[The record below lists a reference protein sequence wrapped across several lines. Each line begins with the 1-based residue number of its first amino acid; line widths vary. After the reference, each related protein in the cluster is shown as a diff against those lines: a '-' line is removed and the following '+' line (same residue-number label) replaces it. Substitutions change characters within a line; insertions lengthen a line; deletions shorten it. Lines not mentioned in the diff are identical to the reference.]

1 MRPQKAKNYIFA
13 ETNSNLAK
21 MKKIISLMLVSF
33 CAVSLSA
40 QKTRVYN
47 NTDKLFYEG
56 REMYDQGLYSTAFRY
71 FDEYR
76 QTINKEHSPLFA
88 ETEYYLASAAYKM
101 NRRDAFRRLESFI
114 DTNPESIRMGRV
126 HFMRGSIFYT
136 KANYKEAVEA
146 LALCPV
152 EDLSTDEKA
161 DYYFRLGYSQLQC
174 GDKEAAKTQ
183 FISLLNLNSSNYNA
197 TATYYKAYIDYTEKN
212 YDAALPAFFSLEG
225 NPEYEDIVPYY
236 IIQIYYA
243 KKDYA
248 EVIKKGEELLKRN
261 PDNPNNVEVYRLL
274 GECAFI
280 EKDYDKT
287 IAYLSKYEAKAEQVL
302 RNDMY
307 MLGISYFKKGDC
319 ANSIGHLQKVTVDDD
334 VMTQNAYLHLGSC
347 YLKMNDKSAARMAF
361 ESASRVDYD
370 KNIQEE
376 ALYNYA
382 LIVYEQSY
390 SPFNE
395 SIIAFQRFLELFP
408 QSKYADSIY
417 DYMVNVYLTT
427 KNYEEAYASIQKI
440 KNKNAKIL
448 EARQRLLFCM
458 GIQKYTEGEYE
469 EAIQFFTKSTE
480 DGKFNRST
488 EASAIFWR
496 GEAYYRLKNFNQSS
510 ADYHTFVNSVGART
524 CDEFNLAHYN
534 LGYSYFTDKKYNEA
548 LGWFRKYV
556 NMEEKNSTL
565 IADANNRIG
574 DCYFHN
580 RDFENAEK
588 SYAKV
593 YAMKGPGADY
603 ACFQQGFIQGLR
615 KNYQAKIATLNKL
628 INTFRSSEYL
638 ADALYEIGRAYVMLH
653 DNKSAIA
660 VYDNLARTYPHSA
673 LSRKGRLQT
682 AMLYDE
688 MNDYEKSVKAY
699 KSIIDYFPNS
709 VEAKTS
715 LESLKTI
722 YFERDDVQGYADYVA
737 TLGGLTTF
745 KKSEQDSLTY
755 LASERIYS
763 MGDYAKAV
771 ESFGRYVEKF
781 PDSELTTNAHFYMGN
796 CHYHLGNKKL
806 AREQYEIVVA
816 KPGAMNMED
825 ALSRVAE
832 IQFEE
837 KEYENAIVTMNR
849 LLDVAQS
856 VENRQAAKVGLMRCY
871 NMLDKAQETVLA
883 AKPLIQGD
891 NLDPA
896 LRREALYTRAKAYE
910 TLNNT
915 TDAYNDYRE
924 LSSNCL
930 DKYGAEAKYRVAEY
944 LYNGY
949 KAADA
954 EKEIFD
960 FIDKNTPHQYWLA
973 KAFVLLS
980 DIYIQRGNDFGAKQY
995 LLSLK
1000 ENYSGDDDIAQAIQD
1015 RLAEIAERD
1024 AKKVA
1029 NE

>member
-1 MRPQKAKNYIFA
+1 MRKL
-13 ETNSNLAK
+13 NSNLAK
-21 MKKIISLMLVSF
+21 MKKIIPLMLLSL
-33 CAVSLSA
+33 CTTSLSA
-40 QKTRVYN
+40 QKTRVYGN
-47 NTDKLFYEG
+47 PDKLFYEG

-76 QTINKEHSPLFA
+76 QDINKEHSPLFS
-88 ETEYYLASAAYKM
+88 ETEYYLASSAYKM
-101 NRRDAFRRLESFI
+101 NRRDAFRRLEEFI
-114 DTNPESIRMGRV
+114 VNNPESVRKGRV
-126 HFMRGSIFYT
+126 HFMRGSIYYT

-146 LALCPV
+146 LSLCPV
-152 EDLSTDEKA
+152 ADLSTEEKA
-161 DYYFRLGYSQLQC
+161 DYLFRLGYSQLQC
-174 GDKEAAKTQ
+174 GDHEAAKKQ
-183 FISLLNLNSSNYNA
+183 FTSLLDMNTSNYNT

-212 YDAALPAFFSLEG
+212 YDAALPAFLLLEN
-225 NPEYEDIVPYY
+225 NPEYENVVPYY

-248 EVIKKGEELLKRN
+248 EVIKTGDELIKRN
-261 PDNPNNVEVYRLL
+261 PNNPNNVEIYRLL
-274 GECAFI
+274 GECAFVK
-280 EKDYDKT
+280 KDYDKT
-287 IAYLSKYEAKAEQVL
+287 IEYLSKYEANAQQVL

-307 MLGISYFKKGDC
+307 MLGISYYKKGDC
-319 ANSIGHLQKVTVDDD
+319 ANSIGHLQKVTVGDDD
-334 VMTQNAYLHLGSC
+334 MSQNAYLHLGSC
-347 YLKMNDKSAARMAF
+347 YLKNNDKSSARMAF
-361 ESASRVDYD
+361 ESASRMSFD

-395 SIIAFQRFLELFP
+395 SIMAFQRFLELFP
-408 QSKYADSIY
+408 NSKYADSIY
-417 DYMVNVYLTT
+417 DYMVNCYLTT
-427 KNYEEAYASIQKI
+427 KNYEEAYQSIQKI

-469 EAIQFFTKSTE
+469 QAVNYFTQSTE
-480 DGKFNRST
+480 DGKYNRQT

-496 GEAYYRLKNFNQSS
+496 GEAHYRLKNFDKSS

-534 LGYSYFTDKKYNEA
+534 LGYSYFTDKRYNDA

-556 NMEEKNSTL
+556 NMEEKNKTL
-565 IADANNRIG
+565 IADANNRVG

-588 SYAKV
+588 SYEKV
-593 YAMKGPGADY
+593 YALKGPGADY
-603 ACFQQGFIQGLR
+603 ACFQQGFIQGLQ
-615 KNYQAKIATLNKL
+615 KNYQGKIATLNKL
-628 INTFRSSEYL
+628 INTFRSSEYI
-638 ADALYEIGRAYVMLH
+638 ADAMYEIGRSYVMLH
-653 DNKSAIA
+653 DNKSAIK
-660 VYDNLARTYPHSA
+660 VYDALAREYPHSA

-682 AMLYDE
+682 AMLYDD
-688 MNDYEKSVKAY
+688 MNDYTNSVQAY
-699 KSIIDYFPNS
+699 KTIIDYFPNS

-755 LASERIYS
+755 LAAERIYS
-763 MGDYAKAV
+763 LGDYKKAS
-771 ESFGRYVEKF
+771 ESFQRYLEKF
-781 PDSELTTNAHFYMGN
+781 PESELTTNAHFYLGN
-796 CHYHLGNKKL
+796 CYYHLDNKP
-806 AREQYEIVVA
+806 ASREQYELVVS
-816 KPGAMNMED
+816 KPGAPNMED
-825 ALSRVAE
+825 ALGRLAE
-832 IQFEE
+832 IQFDAT
-837 KEYENAIVTMNR
+837 EYENAIVTMNR
-849 LLDVAQS
+849 LLEVAQS
-856 VENRQAAKVGLMRCY
+856 VENRQAAKAGLMRCY
-871 NMLDKAQETVLA
+871 NLLDKPQETVIA
-883 AKPLIQGD
+883 CKPLIKGD

-896 LRREALYTRAKAYE
+896 LRREALFTRAKAYE
-910 TLNNT
+910 KLGSS
-915 TDAYNDYRE
+915 TDAFSDYRE

-949 KAADA
+949 KAAEA

-973 KAFVLLS
+973 KSFVLLS
-980 DIYIQRGNDFGAKQY
+980 DIYISAGNDFGAKQY

-1000 ENYSGDDDIAQAIQD
+1000 ENYKGDDDIAPAIQE
-1015 RLAEIAERD
+1015 RLAAIAARD

>member
-1 MRPQKAKNYIFA
+1 
-13 ETNSNLAK
+13 
-21 MKKIISLMLVSF
+21 MLVSV
-33 CAVSLSA
+33 CAASLSA
-40 QKTRVYN
+40 QKTRVYTN
-47 NTDKLFYEG
+47 PDKLFYDG

-71 FDEYR
+71 FDEYH
-76 QTINKEHSPLFA
+76 QAISKEHSPLFA
-88 ETEYYLASAAYKM
+88 ETEYYMASAAYKM
-101 NRRDAFRRLESFI
+101 NRRDAFRRLEDFI
-114 DTNPESIRMGRV
+114 EVNPESVRKPRV
-126 HFMRGSIFYT
+126 HFMRGSIYYT

-146 LALCPV
+146 LSLCPAS
-152 EDLSTDEKA
+152 ELSTDEKA
-161 DYYFRLGYSQLQC
+161 DYLFRLGYSQLQC
-174 GDKEAAKTQ
+174 GDKVAAKQQ
-183 FISLLNLNSSNYNA
+183 FSSLIDLNSSNYNA
-197 TATYYKAYIDYTEKN
+197 TASYYKAYIDYTEKN
-212 YDAALPAFFSLEG
+212 YDAALPVFIALEG
-225 NPEYEDIVPYY
+225 NPEYANIVPYY

-248 EVIKKGEELLKRN
+248 EVIKKGEELLKNN

-280 EKDYDKT
+280 KKDYDKT
-287 IAYLSKYEAKAEQVL
+287 IEYLSKYEAKAEQVL

-319 ANSIGHLQKVTVDDD
+319 ANSVGHLQKVTVGDDL
-334 VMTQNAYLHLGSC
+334 MSQNAYLHLGSC
-347 YLKMNDKSAARMAF
+347 YLKTGDKQSARMAF
-361 ESASRVDYD
+361 ESASRMSFD
-370 KNIQEE
+370 KNVQEE

-395 SIIAFQRFLELFP
+395 SIIAFHRFLELFP
-408 QSKYADSIY
+408 QSKYADNIY

-469 EAIQFFTKSTE
+469 KAIEFFTKSTE

-496 GEAYYRLKNFNQSS
+496 GEAHYRLKDFEKSS
-510 ADYHTFVNSVGART
+510 ADYHRFVNSVGART

-534 LGYSYFTDKKYNEA
+534 LGYSFFTDKKYSEA
-548 LGWFRKYV
+548 LVWFRKYV
-556 NMEEKNSTL
+556 NLEEKNSTL

-580 RDFENAEK
+580 RNFEDAEK

-615 KNYQAKIATLNKL
+615 KNYQAKIATLHKL
-628 INTFRSSEYL
+628 INTFRGSEYL
-638 ADALYEIGRAYVMLH
+638 ADAMYEIGRAYVMLN
-653 DNKSAIA
+653 DNKSAIS
-660 VYDNLARTYPHSA
+660 VYERLATDYPHSA

-682 AMLYDE
+682 AMLLDE
-688 MNDYEKSVKAY
+688 MNDYEHSVQAY

-737 TLGGLTTF
+737 TLGGLATF

-755 LASERIYS
+755 LAAERIYS
-763 MGDYAKAV
+763 MGDYKKAV
-771 ESFGRYVEKF
+771 ESFGRYLEKF
-781 PDSELTTNAHFYMGN
+781 PESELTPNAHFYMGN
-796 CHYHLGNKKL
+796 CYYHLNDKK
-806 AREQYEIVVA
+806 ASREQYEIVVS
-816 KPGAMNMED
+816 KPGALNMED
-825 ALSRVAE
+825 ALGRLAE
-832 IQFEE
+832 MQFEAQ
-837 KEYENAIVTMNR
+837 EYENAIVTMNR

-856 VENRQAAKVGLMRCY
+856 VEYRQAAKAGLMRCY
-871 NMLDKAQETVLA
+871 NLLDKSTETIMA
-883 AKPLIQGD
+883 AKPLINGD

-910 TLNNT
+910 KMNNT
-915 TDAYNDYRE
+915 TDAFSDYRE
-924 LSSNCL
+924 LSNNCL

-944 LYNGY
+944 LYNGF
-949 KAADA
+949 KGADA

-960 FIDKNTPHQYWLA
+960 FIEKNTPHQYWLA

-1000 ENYSGDDDIAQAIQD
+1000 ENYKGDDDIAPAIQE
-1015 RLAEIAERD
+1015 RLAAIAERD

-1029 NE
+1029 DE